1 VYYYNIVSHIIINR
15 YLIWL
20 AYWLFLSLFAPPFW
34 TWVSALPSVK
44 KELETTITL
53 EV

>member
-1 VYYYNIVSHIIINR
+1 VYYYNIVYHIIINR

-20 AYWLFLSLFAPPFW
+20 TNWLFLSLFAMPFW
-34 TWVSALPSVK
+34 TRVSALPLVK
-44 KELETTITL
+44 IELETTITL